1 MVAPLPLEHLA
12 LRELMKS
19 QPLELFQ
26 HSHAVARLAG
36 DLAEAAGC
44 SRADQERI
52 QIGSLL
58 HDIGK
63 QFIPASILEKREPL
77 SPAEYRRVQQ
87 HTWLGYAYLNSFISD
102 SVLLNTVLYHHEWW
116 DGGGYPFGM
125 KGEQIPIGARIC
137 ALVDVWDALT
147 SERCYRPAW
156 SLPEA
161 AEYIWDR
168 AGSCF
173 DRALAHEFLYMLE
186 TRAAREGRRITM
198 HTALPV
204 PGRDIAAPPR
214 YPSSDAPGGPLA
226 PA

>member
-19 QPLELFQ
+19 QPLELLQ

-52 QIGSLL
+52 QMGSLL

-63 QFIPASILEKREPL
+63 QFIPVSILEKREPL
-77 SPAEYRRVQQ
+77 SRAEYLRVQQ

-102 SVLLNTVLYHHEWW
+102 SVLLNTVLYHHECW
-116 DGGGYPFGM
+116 DGGGYPFRM
-125 KGEQIPIGARIC
+125 AGEQIPLGARIC
-137 ALVDVWDALT
+137 ALADVWDALT

-156 SLPEA
+156 SVPEA

-173 DRALAHEFLYMLE
+173 DRALAHEFLYILE
-186 TRAAREGRRITM
+186 TRAAREGRTITM
-198 HTALPV
+198 HTALPIHRPDV
-204 PGRDIAAPPR
+204 TISPR
-214 YPSSDAPGGPLA
+214 FPVSDTQGGNDAPE
-226 PA
+226 

>member
-36 DLAEAAGC
+36 DLAQAAGC

-63 QFIPASILEKREPL
+63 QFIPAAILEKRQPL
-77 SPAEYRRVQQ
+77 SRVEYLRVQQ
-87 HTWLGYAYLNSFISD
+87 HAWLGYAYLNSFVSD
-102 SVLLNTVLYHHEWW
+102 SVLLNTVLYHHECW
-116 DGGGYPFGM
+116 DGGGYPYRM
-125 KGEQIPIGARIC
+125 KGDQIPIGARIC
-137 ALVDVWDALT
+137 ALADVWDALT

-156 SLPEA
+156 SVPEA

-186 TRAAREGRRITM
+186 TRAAREGRTISM
-198 HTALPV
+198 YTALPV
-204 PGRDIAAPPR
+204 HAPDVITPR
-214 YPSSDAPGGPLA
+214 PHPRSDAQGGTPA